1 MQPRHPWCHTDE
13 LAAIV
18 PASTS
23 VPPVFDEHRLNPVRG
38 GDRHTR
44 RPTVEPSRADARQLF
59 FLRTLCYGPI
69 GTVRTHRR
77 KRSQQPGIS
86 FLLSLVAANLPIGSA
101 CREFLRV
108 SVEQS
113 LFLTVNRE

>member
-1 MQPRHPWCHTDE
+1 MQPRHPWCHADE

-44 RPTVEPSRADARQLF
+44 RPTVSIAVLSMTHHRLTTQSSLQASMELVELDPCGLLQDQEDGQFACRTCRSGVQWLQPVLVRAGME
-59 FLRTLCYGPI
+59 RTLP
-69 GTVRTHRR
+69 
-77 KRSQQPGIS
+77 
-86 FLLSLVAANLPIGSA
+86 
-101 CREFLRV
+101 E
-108 SVEQS
+108 
-113 LFLTVNRE
+113 